1 MTRRDDLEKT
11 IKDLQSALDKAQWE
25 LKNLNNYERFVPK
38 VKEEY
43 YYIDE
48 KGYFISRINDESFLD
63 YCTIATYNCFRTNK
77 EALKEKEKI
86 LVRRQLEG
94 IANRL
99 NKGKKIDFENSEIKY
114 CVAYYVDCLGETGGL
129 FLSSNIDLQCGG
141 VVYCLSQDFLR
152 VAIEEIGEERLIEY
166 IKGE

>member
-11 IKDLQSALDKAQWE
+11 IKDLQSALDKAQGE
-25 LKNLNNYERFVPK
+25 LKNLDNCERFIP
-38 VKEEY
+38 EEDKKY
-43 YYIDE
+43 YYISDLGNINWDE
-48 KGYFISRINDESFLD
+48 NNSNLDRSRIDF
-63 YCTIATYNCFRTNK
+63 YNCFRTEE
-77 EALKEKEKI
+77 EAIKEKEKI
-86 LVRRQLEG
+86 LVRRQLED

-114 CVAYYVDCLGETGGL
+114 CVAYYVACLGETGGL
-129 FLSSNIDLQCGG
+129 FLSSNIDLQCEG

-152 VAIEEIGEERLIEY
+152 VAIEEIGEKRLIKY